1 MRALI
6 IDDRPDASQLALQL
20 ITPCVDVA
28 LTAQEAVAALLKP
41 YDTVVLDLFLPG
53 IEEFGGVMEF
63 VHLVRR
69 MHWKNLV
76 IVSGCDP
83 RLVQDAADEVD
94 AVALPK
100 PHLVADLLGAC
111 TRL

>member
-6 IDDRPDASQLALQL
+6 IDDHPDSSRLALQL
-20 ITPCVDVA
+20 ITPYVDVA

-41 YDTVVLDLFLPG
+41 YDAVVLDLFLPG

-83 RLVQDAADEVD
+83 KLVQDAADEVS

-111 TRL
+111 IRV